1 MYFFYKAL
9 TILLSPFVYLFFH
22 IRCLYGKDEIKETR
36 NHFGIPTKERKPG
49 DLIWI
54 HAVSVG
60 ESVSALTYI
69 EHIKKKFPKLNILI
83 TTVTVTSAKNIA
95 AKTEKIENCVHQF
108 VVADNPLWI
117 SKFLNYWNPKAAIFM
132 ESEIWPNLIFELHDR
147 KIPVFLLN
155 ARLSPK
161 AFKRWKCCRSFL
173 SQILEKVQ
181 CILAQS
187 KIDEE
192 RFRFFSP
199 KNVERIPNL
208 KLVNSAL
215 PNNEELAKKFKTLT
229 KGKKIFVAASTHE
242 NEEIQI
248 VKAHKNL
255 KQCFDLITVIIPRHL
270 NRVKSIC
277 EMLNKQRV
285 TFSLRSE
292 IDLKNKDNFGEILCV
307 DSFGEVGTF
316 FRAADVCFVGGTLVP
331 IGGHNVYE
339 PIILKKPVVY
349 GPYTDNVKELCAFL
363 EEKGVAFRVSD
374 PIAVHNVCK
383 KLFSSPELIKE
394 ISAKAAEINKSNPL
408 ARIDKIIRLKEIL
421 SEE

>member
-1 MYFFYKAL
+1 
-9 TILLSPFVYLFFH
+9 
-22 IRCLYGKDEIKETR
+22 
-36 NHFGIPTKERKPG
+36 
-49 DLIWI
+49 
-54 HAVSVG
+54 
-60 ESVSALTYI
+60 
-69 EHIKKKFPKLNILI
+69 
-83 TTVTVTSAKNIA
+83 
-95 AKTEKIENCVHQF
+95 
-108 VVADNPLWI
+108 
-117 SKFLNYWNPKAAIFM
+117 
-132 ESEIWPNLIFELHDR
+132 
-147 KIPVFLLN
+147 
-155 ARLSPK
+155 
-161 AFKRWKCCRSFL
+161 
-173 SQILEKVQ
+173 
-181 CILAQS
+181 
-187 KIDEE
+187 
-192 RFRFFSP
+192 
-199 KNVERIPNL
+199 
-208 KLVNSAL
+208 
-215 PNNEELAKKFKTLT
+215 
-229 KGKKIFVAASTHE
+229 
-242 NEEIQI
+242 
-248 VKAHKNL
+248 
-255 KQCFDLITVIIPRHL
+255 
-270 NRVKSIC
+270 
-277 EMLNKQRV
+277 MLNKQRV